1 MSYEEKGVWVYL
13 VAGVISYG
21 VYLALVLG
29 QATTVP
35 LAETDYAV
43 PLLASIGISI
53 GLSIVGRI
61 LLEIVKP
68 SESYRSDDRDR
79 AIDRLGDARGQ
90 WALIAAALGAL
101 VLALLDAP
109 TFWIA
114 NVVYLG
120 FVLSG
125 ILAFVAKSVMYRRG
139 LPTW

>member
-13 VAGVISYG
+13 VAGVIAYG
-21 VYLALVLG
+21 IYLALVLG

-61 LLEIVKP
+61 ALEIVKP
-68 SESYRSDDRDR
+68 SENYRSDDRDR

-90 WALIAAALGAL
+90 WALVAAALGAL

-120 FVLSG
+120 FHLWAVLGSV
-125 ILAFVAKSVMYRRG
+125 LRLVAYRRG
-139 LPTW
+139 F